1 MESAPREETEEREPR
16 LWRAWGR
23 TEETDGQFHER
34 RLSPVP
40 GKKAGMLTFYALG
53 ARVAMLGSPRPR
65 LAARSNPA
73 PARGLV
79 SSGRV
84 RRGDKAPLRARP
96 SAISASAIM
105 GQMIHFNLAISPEG
119 AGTGCSAGLAQKFA
133 EEWVERVRW
142 DPAGP
147 AHSPPLAS
155 RDSGSLQTTL
165 LGSPPSRC
173 SFSGFGRCLAS

>member
-1 MESAPREETEEREPR
+1 MESAPREETGEKEPR

-23 TEETDGQFHER
+23 TEETGGQFQGR
-34 RLSPVP
+34 WLSPVP
-40 GKKAGMLTFYALG
+40 EKKAGMLTFCALG
-53 ARVAMLGSPRPR
+53 ASVAMLGSPRPR

-79 SSGRV
+79 STGRV
-84 RRGDKAPLRARP
+84 RHRDKAPPRARP
-96 SAISASAIM
+96 PPISASAIM

-119 AGTGCSAGLAQKFA
+119 VGTGCGAGLAQECV
-133 EEWVERVRW
+133 EERAERVRW

-155 RDSGSLQTTL
+155 RDSRSLQTTP